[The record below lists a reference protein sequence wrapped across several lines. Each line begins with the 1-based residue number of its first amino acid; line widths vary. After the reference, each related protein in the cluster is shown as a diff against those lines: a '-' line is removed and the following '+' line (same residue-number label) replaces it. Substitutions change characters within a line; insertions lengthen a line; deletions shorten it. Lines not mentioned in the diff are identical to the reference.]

1 MPKRL
6 TIISLL
12 CAAAL
17 SFAANVGP
25 PVGKP
30 FRVSDLRLGP
40 NGAAILYYRSKAQ
53 LAELDQHREA
63 FQKLGVQ
70 VATMGVARETG
81 WIVLDAKSVVV
92 AKYFEDDPSQC
103 LTSAAV
109 LVHRF
114 GWTPPEPERQVQ
126 GKQLTVAL
134 GASNVAVAP
143 GQRVVLTLDLNL
155 EPNMHVYAPG
165 VEGYI
170 PIDWKM
176 QDSKAVQL
184 YDPVFPRA
192 EKLYLK
198 AIDETV
204 PAYRNHFRLTRD
216 ITIQPGDGSGRF
228 TVDGSLRYQACDDR
242 LCYIPQTLPLQW
254 TFEYQPLP

>member
-1 MPKRL
+1 MP
-6 TIISLL
+6 
-12 CAAAL
+12 AAAL
-17 SFAANVGP
+17 SEA
-25 PVGKP
+25 
-30 FRVSDLRLGP
+30 RISLGVK
-40 NGAAILYYRSKAQ
+40 GAAILFYPSPAQ
-53 LAELDQHREA
+53 LMELEQHQGA
-63 FQKLGVQ
+63 FTKLGL
-70 VATMGVARETG
+70 GVGAIKDLKSLKGFAGAARSG
-81 WIVLDAKSVVV
+81 WFIVDAKGVIT
-92 AKYFEDDPSQC
+92 AKYFEEDSSQC
-103 LTSAAV
+103 YTAAAF
-109 LVHRF
+109 LVRQF
-114 GWTPPEPERQVQ
+114 GWTPPEPERQVE
-126 GKQLTVAL
+126 GKQLTAAL

-216 ITIQPGDGSGRF
+216 ITIQPANGSGRF